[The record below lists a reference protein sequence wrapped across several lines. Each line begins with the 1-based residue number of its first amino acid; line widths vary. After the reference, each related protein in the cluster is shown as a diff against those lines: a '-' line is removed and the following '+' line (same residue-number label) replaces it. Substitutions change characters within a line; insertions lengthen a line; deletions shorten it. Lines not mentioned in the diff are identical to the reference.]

1 MRGFGDMGKDNKKN
15 SATFTGLGLIFGTA
29 LGAVFCMIISINI
42 LWAGIGTA
50 AGLILGAVFD
60 SQKSRK

>member
-1 MRGFGDMGKDNKKN
+1 MGKDNKKN

-42 LWAGIGTA
+42 LWAGAGTG
-50 AGLILGAVFD
+50 AGLILGAFID
-60 SQKSRK
+60 SQISRK